1 MNIVSIAILAKTLKL
16 TQRRV
21 QQLAKEEGVIKKLE
35 KGKYDLTASVQGYI
49 DYISSRKTQQLED
62 NDLLKKRLL
71 KAKTQKAEIELGALE
86 RRYIN
91 ADEVEKEWSEAM
103 LIFRNKMLAL
113 PNKCAS
119 LVHVGQSP
127 AQVFD
132 ILNTEIR
139 NALFEL
145 SRECSNSNEQK
156 ETTKQH

>member
-1 MNIVSIAILAKTLKL
+1 MAVVTIEKIAKLLKL
-16 TQRRV
+16 SERRAY
-21 QQLAKEEGVIKKLE
+21 QLAKDGIIIKTE
-35 KGKYDLTASVQGYI
+35 KGKYNLEKSIAGYI
-49 DYISSRKTQQLED
+49 DYIKPSSKENITATED
-62 NDLLKKRLL
+62 AQAMLM
-71 KAKTQKAEIELGALE
+71 KAKAKKAEIELGALE

-127 AQVFD
+127 AKVFE
-132 ILNTEIR
+132 IINTEIR

-156 ETTKQH
+156 ETTNQH